1 MDLVDVDPRSQFFNE
16 NGDSLPPFILDGWRG
31 GVLDPDSFDHAK
43 IPKFLFDSIV
53 HAARPEKVLLRSY
66 TPDSRASVS
75 LDPSWDLFRAHRFER
90 GNWSLEYVLYDDT
103 GKWAVLLDPD
113 AVVVGAEADLA
124 DRIDAQLY
132 EHGTSL
138 SELTHKSFPDLD
150 PDKPY
155 NRYYFAVINGRR

>member
-1 MDLVDVDPRSQFFNE
+1 MDLVEVDPRSRFFNE
-16 NGDSLPPFILDGWRG
+16 NGDSLRPFVFAGWRG
-31 GVLDPDSFDHAK
+31 GVLDPDRFHHAK

-53 HAARPEKVLLRSY
+53 QAARPEKVFLRSY
-66 TPDSRASVS
+66 TPDSDALVS
-75 LDPSWDLFRAHRFER
+75 LDPSWDSFCAHRFEKE
-90 GNWSLEYVLYDDT
+90 NWSLEYVLYDGS

-124 DRIDAQLY
+124 DRIDAQLN

-155 NRYYFAVINGRR
+155 NRYYFAVINGHR